1 MKKRLIAIVHSIACL
16 TAPAT
21 PAAATE
27 TLQAPAQVMAQ
38 LDGSFSY
45 TAWLRKGPGT
55 AQFGGYGYVGTA
67 NVDAAAIADGF
78 CISTMQP
85 GDVIS
90 FEVLGRLRNTTL
102 PGDVEA
108 SLWFC
113 DTPGDQATT
122 HVIPWSTTGVGD
134 RPVRAA
140 LWNEPNPFA
149 TRTTFHYVLTE
160 AADVSLSIHDV
171 AGRLVDRVE
180 EGAKPAGEH
189 RLAWS
194 PRADVARSIRGGILF
209 ARLRAGGLHLTRRL
223 ILLR

>member
-1 MKKRLIAIVHSIACL
+1 MRRAFAIIHSIACL
-16 TAPAT
+16 SALATAAG
-21 PAAATE
+21 ATE
-27 TLQAPAQVMAQ
+27 TLHAPAQVMAQ

-45 TAWLRKGPGT
+45 SVWLRKGPGT

-67 NVDAAAIADGF
+67 NVEGAGIADGF
-78 CISTMQP
+78 CISTVEP
-85 GDVIS
+85 GEVLS
-90 FEVLGRLRNTTL
+90 FEIFGRLLNTTL
-102 PGDVEA
+102 PGDVHA
-108 SLWFC
+108 NLYFC
-113 DTPGDQATT
+113 DAPGDEAMT
-122 HVIPWSTTGVGD
+122 HIIPWSTTGVGD
-134 RPVRAA
+134 RPVRAV

-160 AADVSLSIHDV
+160 AADVSLSVHDV

-189 RLAWS
+189 RISWS

-209 ARLRAGGLHLTRRL
+209 ARLRAGGLHLSRRL